1 MENVTILDWRWV
13 FSRPV
18 KRSSNRSLTHTHITY
33 DWSLLPKSDPKQ
45 ISLLHIFL
53 HRYSSGAFTT
63 TCTYTT
69 KNVILHLRFSLQKN
83 EVFVEHTQTQF
94 LLKISNHIQQ
104 PLKTDNHQQLLSIV
118 KLVFVL
124 IPKHQFILLF
134 KICFI
139 CNQLFAKFL
148 NNIIIRFISKL
159 KNF

>member
-1 MENVTILDWRWV
+1 MENVTISDWRWV

-18 KRSSNRSLTHTHITY
+18 KRSPNRSLTHTHLTY

-53 HRYSSGAFTT
+53 HHYSSGAFTT

-139 CNQLFAKFL
+139 WYQIFDKFFDISLMFSL
-148 NNIIIRFISKL
+148 NCKKIS
-159 KNF
+159 